1 MKEQHRSKK
10 NNTNC
15 FKLQLIMTSPEYLP
29 ERDGNISIYE
39 VDALLGGARWC
50 VQMTNTQR
58 LGFTKELKYII
69 PLLSASEK
77 ARN

>member
-1 MKEQHRSKK
+1 MK
-10 NNTNC
+10 
-15 FKLQLIMTSPEYLP
+15 SPEYLL
-29 ERDGNISIYE
+29 ECDGNISIYE

-58 LGFTKELKYII
+58 LGFTKELKYVI
-69 PLLSASEK
+69 PLLSVSEK